1 MRRQTGDHLNM
12 FNILDVPISLSLRK
26 IYEFFI
32 SNRLEICKTIR
43 SLCEVVYL
51 YNCDVLLITGRPT
64 KLPGVQ
70 ALFRMFLPL
79 PPSRIIPLHGYRTGT
94 WYPFH
99 KLGKINDPKTT
110 AAVGAMLCQ
119 LGQGRL
125 PNFFFRANAF
135 KPYSTVKYIGRMDE
149 NGIIKSSN
157 IYYANV
163 DLNNPDYELPD
174 TTFDMRGLVQL
185 GFRQF
190 DVERW
195 GASPMYILSF
205 NKEDIRKKL
214 YESGE
219 ACRIS
224 LQKERSNRSRRAE
237 TNEKFIIAAIESDS
251 VPMKPSDVKLQLNT
265 LTNVGIGDNNYWLD
279 SGSVYR

>member
-1 MRRQTGDHLNM
+1 
-12 FNILDVPISLSLRK
+12 
-26 IYEFFI
+26 
-32 SNRLEICKTIR
+32 
-43 SLCEVVYL
+43 
-51 YNCDVLLITGRPT
+51 
-64 KLPGVQ
+64 
-70 ALFRMFLPL
+70 MFLPL

-157 IYYANV
+157 VYYSDV
-163 DLNNPDYELPD
+163 DLNDPDYELPD
-174 TTFDMRGLVQL
+174 TTFEMRGLVQL

-190 DVERW
+190 NVERW

-205 NKEDIRKKL
+205 NKEEARKKL
-214 YESGE
+214 YEAGE
-219 ACRIS
+219 ACRIR
-224 LQKERSNRSRRAE
+224 LQKERSNQKLQNGA
-237 TNEKFIIAAIESDS
+237 NEKFIIAGIESEA

-265 LTNVGIGDNNYWLD
+265 LTNIGMGDSNYWLD
-279 SGSVYR
+279 SGSVY